1 MKSNRLTLTIL
12 SGLLVA
18 IMLLGTACGP
28 APTPTVTPPP
38 PPAATKVPALPT
50 STPVPPTATPLPLT
64 ATPVPVN
71 ETKLMAEAADK
82 YLASGKPPTLTAD
95 KLYETLNDGDAAND
109 PYILD
114 IRSAADYA
122 KGHIKG
128 AVNVGFANVFKAENL
143 AKLPKDKQIVVACY
157 TGHTASMASFALD
170 AMGYNSVALKWS
182 EMGWSK
188 NDEPLGAAKRFPAE
202 QKDYAIETKAND
214 ATKTY
219 TLPTVKT
226 GKAAVADII
235 AAQADAFLGSGKAF
249 TLMADKLYENLNDGD
264 AANDPFVLDIR
275 SAADYAKGH
284 VKGAVNI
291 PFATVFKAENLV
303 KLPTD
308 RQIVVV
314 CYTGHTASMTSF
326 FLDAMGYNAIALK
339 WGIMGWT
346 KDDAPLGAVKRF
358 PAEQKDYPIVK

>member
-1 MKSNRLTLTIL
+1 MKANRLTLAIL
-12 SGLLVA
+12 SVLLVA
-18 IMLLGTACGP
+18 ALLLGTACAPAP
-28 APTPTVTPPP
+28 APT
-38 PPAATKVPALPT
+38 ATA
-50 STPVPPTATPLPLT
+50 VPPTATKAPAPPVATPIPPT

-71 ETKLMAEAADK
+71 EAKLMVETADK
-82 YLASGKPPTLTAD
+82 FLSAGKAPTLAAD

-109 PYILD
+109 PYIMD

-128 AVNVGFANVFKAENL
+128 AVNVAFANVFKAENL
-143 AKLPKDKQIVVACY
+143 AKLPKDKQIVVSCY

-182 EMGWSK
+182 QMGWSK

-202 QKDYAIETKAND
+202 QKDYIVDTTASD

-219 TLPTVKT
+219 TLPAVKS

-235 AAQADAFLGSGKAF
+235 AAQADAYLANAKAF
-249 TLMADKLYENLNDGD
+249 TIMADKVFENLNDGD
-264 AANDPFVLDIR
+264 AANDPFILDIR

-284 VKGAVNI
+284 VKGSVNI
-291 PFATVFKAENLV
+291 PFATVFKAENV
-303 KLPTD
+303 AKLPTD
-308 RQIVVV
+308 KQIVVV
-314 CYTGHTASMTSF
+314 CYTGHTASMTGFYLS
-326 FLDAMGYNAIALK
+326 AMGYNSLAMK

-346 KDDAPLGAVKRF
+346 KSDVPLGTVKRF
-358 PAEQKDYPIVK
+358 PAEQKDYAIVK